1 MGSKKDPNDSTPRV
15 SSNELLM
22 NQVVS
27 NEAIL
32 RLLINKGIITKEDF
46 FDMVE
51 RVNFEMARMV

>member
-1 MGSKKDPNDSTPRV
+1 MLP
-15 SSNELLM
+15 NELLM